1 MVLVKSSS
9 REVAGQDAAGTQVPR
24 RDGCLA
30 KIRSRLPSL
39 SKADKKVAVFVLS
52 HPELF
57 LMLPVRDL
65 APKCRTSEASIVRFC
80 QTMGYRGIPEMR
92 GSLIPDLLSQSRTL
106 YQEVQP
112 SDSTRQVI
120 EKLIH
125 ASVCA
130 LQDTQALLS
139 PESLDKAARAILKAK
154 ALFLF
159 GTGGSSYIAQNA
171 AQKFLRL
178 GIRTYAFV
186 DAFTQAASV
195 TVLSSK
201 DVAIGLSYSGETEGT
216 VNLLKAARDKGCVT
230 VAITNFD
237 KSLLTHVADITLLTA
252 SVPSYIGSHAGPHRI
267 TQIFILD
274 LLATVMA
281 IHQH

>member
-1 MVLVKSSS
+1 MKRRSKD
-9 REVAGQDAAGTQVPR
+9 VAERNVVGTQVPR
-24 RDGCLA
+24 RNGCLA

-39 SKADKKVAVFVLS
+39 RKADRKVANFVLS
-52 HPELF
+52 HPDLF

-65 APKCRTSEASIVRFC
+65 APKCGASEASIVRFC
-80 QTMGYRGIPEMR
+80 QGMGYTGIPQMR
-92 GSLIPDLLSQSRTL
+92 GNLIPDLLSQSRTL
-106 YQEVQP
+106 YQEVRP
-112 SDSTRQVI
+112 SDSTQQVI

-125 ASVCA
+125 TSVCA
-130 LQDTQALLS
+130 LQDTQTLLN
-139 PESLDKAARAILKAK
+139 PESLDKAARAILKAR

-178 GIRTYAFV
+178 GICTYAFV
-186 DAFTQAASV
+186 DVFTQGAST
-195 TVLSSK
+195 TVLSTK

-216 VNLLKAARDKGCVT
+216 VNLLRTARDKGCLT

-237 KSLLTHVADITLLTA
+237 KSLLTRVADITLLTA
-252 SVPSYIGSHAGPHRI
+252 SVPSSIGSHAGPHRI

-274 LLATVMA
+274 LLATVTA
-281 IHQH
+281 IHQN

>member
-1 MVLVKSSS
+1 
-9 REVAGQDAAGTQVPR
+9 
-24 RDGCLA
+24 
-30 KIRSRLPSL
+30 
-39 SKADKKVAVFVLS
+39 
-52 HPELF
+52 
-57 LMLPVRDL
+57 
-65 APKCRTSEASIVRFC
+65 
-80 QTMGYRGIPEMR
+80 MR

-106 YQEVQP
+106 YQDVRP
-112 SDSTRQVI
+112 SDSTHQI
-120 EKLIH
+120 IDKLVQT
-125 ASVCA
+125 SVCA
-130 LQDTQALLS
+130 LQDTQAILN
-139 PESLDKAARAILKAK
+139 PESLDRAARAILKAR

-186 DAFTQAASV
+186 DAFTQAASM

-201 DVAIGLSYSGETEGT
+201 DVAIGLSYSGATEGT
-216 VNLLKAARDKGCVT
+216 VNLLRTAKDKRCLT

-237 KSLLTHVADITLLTA
+237 GSVLARVADITLLTA

-281 IHQH
+281 IHQN

>member
-1 MVLVKSSS
+1 MKRS
-9 REVAGQDAAGTQVPR
+9 GQDVIERNVVGTQVSR
-24 RDGCLA
+24 RNGCLA
-30 KIRSRLPSL
+30 KIRSRLPTL
-39 SKADKKVAVFVLS
+39 RKADKKVANFVLS
-52 HPELF
+52 HPDLF
-57 LMLPVRDL
+57 LTLPVRDL

-80 QTMGYRGIPEMR
+80 QAMGYTGIPEMR

-106 YQEVQP
+106 YQQVRP
-112 SDSTRQVI
+112 SDSTQQVI

-125 ASVCA
+125 TSVCA

-139 PESLDKAARAILKAK
+139 PESLDKAARAILKAR

-186 DAFTQAASV
+186 DAFTQAASL

-216 VNLLKAARDKGCVT
+216 VNLLKTARDKGCLT